1 MAMANIKQSNK
12 SKAPANAVGRNVIT
26 ASARRPKQRP
36 ESTVISSK
44 PNARSRAAMAE
55 ADELVRAHRAR
66 YDCDE

>member
-12 SKAPANAVGRNVIT
+12 NKAPANAVGRNVIT
-26 ASARRPKQRP
+26 ASARPKQRP